1 MSDPVGGVQLGL
13 WRFCQQQQ
21 GQSICIAFDCNT
33 DTTKDSALCSK
44 MQAARAFVTM
54 ACILS
59 AFAAICLFTR
69 VVESLGSN
77 TIVSLIS
84 KALPILS
91 LISGIIGVALGI
103 SFATSATLNLKIGG
117 AAIVAIIALIVNLV
131 GAVLAFLAR

>member
-1 MSDPVGGVQLGL
+1 
-13 WRFCQQQQ
+13 
-21 GQSICIAFDCNT
+21 
-33 DTTKDSALCSK
+33 
-44 MQAARAFVTM
+44 M

-84 KALPILS
+84 KGLPVLS

-103 SFATSATLNLKIGG
+103 SFATFGTLKIGG
-117 AAIVAIIALIVNLV
+117 AAIVAIVALIVNLV